1 MIESIFPIVLVS
13 ATLLVALT
21 AGFLFAFAV
30 VAMPGLKKLND
41 GEFIRAFQE
50 IDGII
55 QNNSPLFMLVWV
67 GSVLLL
73 ITATVIGFGH
83 LESLQRIFLVVATVL
98 YIIGVQAPTI
108 AVNVPRNNI
117 IQAVKVATSN
127 ATVLNQARIEF
138 EDVWNRANQFRAV
151 MSVIVTAILLSLIL
165 WL

>member
-1 MIESIFPIVLVS
+1 MIESIFPIVLVG

-30 VAMPGLKKLND
+30 VAMPGLKNLND

-55 QNNSPLFMLVWV
+55 QNNHPLFMLVWM

-73 ITATVIGFGH
+73 ITAAVIGFGQ
-83 LESLQRIFLVVATVL
+83 LESLQRNLLLAATVL

-108 AVNVPRNNI
+108 VLNVPRNNT
-117 IQAVKVATSN
+117 IQTVNVDTSN
-127 ATVLNQARIEF
+127 ATALQQARIEF
-138 EDVWNRANQFRAV
+138 EDIWNRSNQFRAA
-151 MSVIVTAILLSLIL
+151 MSIIVTVILLSLIL

>member
-1 MIESIFPIVLVS
+1 MIESIFPIVLVG

-30 VAMPGLKKLND
+30 VAMPGLKNLND

-55 QNNSPLFMLVWV
+55 QNNHPLFMLVWM

-73 ITATVIGFGH
+73 IASAVLGFTQ
-83 LESLQRIFLVVATVL
+83 LESLPRTLLLAATIL
-98 YIIGVQAPTI
+98 YIIGVQAPT
-108 AVNVPRNNI
+108 VMLNVPRNNS
-117 IQAVKVATSN
+117 IQAVNVATSN
-127 ATVLNQARIEF
+127 ATALSQARIEF
-138 EDVWNRANQFRAV
+138 EGVWNRSNHFRAV

>member
-1 MIESIFPIVLVS
+1 MLTTIFPIVLVS

-30 VAMPGLKKLND
+30 VAMPGLKNLND

-55 QNNSPLFMLVWV
+55 QNNHPLFMLVWM

-73 ITATVIGFGH
+73 ITATIIGFGH
-83 LESLQRIFLVVATVL
+83 LEPLQRNFLLAATAL

-108 AVNVPRNNI
+108 ALNVPRNNT
-117 IQAVKVATSN
+117 IQSVNVATSN
-127 ATVLNQARIEF
+127 KTVLSQARIEF
-138 EDVWNRANQFRAV
+138 EDVWNRSNQFRAV
-151 MSVIVTAILLSLIL
+151 MSIIVTAILLGLIL

>member
-55 QNNSPLFMLVWV
+55 QNNHPLFVLVWM

-73 ITATVIGFGH
+73 IIAAVIGFGH
-83 LESLQRIFLVVATVL
+83 LELLQRNFLLAATVL

-108 AVNVPRNNI
+108 VLNIPRNNT
-117 IQAVKVATSN
+117 IQTVKVDTSN
-127 ATVLNQARIEF
+127 ATALHQARFEF
-138 EDVWNRANQFRAV
+138 EDGWNRSNQFRTA
-151 MSVIVTAILLSLIL
+151 MSIIVTAILLSLIL

>member
-1 MIESIFPIVLVS
+1 MFESIFPIILAG

-30 VAMPGLKKLND
+30 VAMPGLKNLND

-50 IDGII
+50 IDGVI
-55 QNNSPLFMLVWV
+55 QNKQPLFMLVWM

-73 ITATVIGFGH
+73 ITAAIIGFFH
-83 LESLQRIFLVVATVL
+83 LAGLPRNFLLAATVL

-108 AVNVPRNNI
+108 TLNIPRNNE
-117 IQAVKVATSN
+117 IQSVNVDRESTM
-127 ATVLNQARIEF
+127 TLQQARSDF
-138 EDVWNRANQFRAV
+138 EDSWNRSNQFRTL
-151 MSVIVTAILLSLIL
+151 MSITVTSILLSLIL

>member
-41 GEFIRAFQE
+41 GEFIRAFQS

-55 QNNSPLFMLVWV
+55 QNNQPLFMLVWM

-73 ITATVIGFGH
+73 IAAAIIGFGQ
-83 LESLQRIFLVVATVL
+83 LESLQRNLLLAATVL

-108 AVNVPRNNI
+108 AVNVPRNNV
-117 IQAVKVATSN
+117 IQTVKVDTAN
-127 ATVLNQARIEF
+127 ASALQLARIEF
-138 EDVWNRANQFRAV
+138 EDSWNRSNQFRAV
-151 MSVIVTAILLSLIL
+151 MSVIVTAILLSLML